1 MQKEIKNIKL
11 VEINGTE
18 MKFELK
24 EDAKAGDY
32 FILNKSLDQNEHEK
46 IASFVLEFKNNL
58 DKKIKEQWE
67 NEFEETIENNVRFVR
82 KYQQKEKELL
92 KEFAQKFESE
102 IEKVKGQIEA
112 SYKNKEKEIF
122 LEIDNLKKSN
132 KSLENQIFQEKEK
145 FQNDIFNAR
154 KLALSE
160 AQKEAEEKLKQLKE
174 QNEKFND
181 ILKQENQTNQNLNK
195 QIITLNDEIKKMNAS
210 FLVRQNELMN
220 KIEKEKKAL
229 SDDLIKQKNEE
240 INKLNQKNS
249 EFNNE
254 LKNQIEL
261 LKSENKNLESENKK
275 LEGYIDGF
283 KDQRRIFTANVKQ
296 AGEEYEMWVNNIL
309 SKKYSFD
316 QLTEV
321 KKATK
326 VMEKDDGSK
335 GKPDFYVTYN
345 NSGINNKKQM
355 IGKVVIEVK
364 SLVKNTGQKNEKFLK
379 KLEEERKKSNS
390 DFAILVTELEPEK
403 TFFIEKDKNI
413 EYRNIFIVRDQFLE
427 LVLDIIHEFIKK
439 KAEVNKLQKVFK
451 DKKII
456 IEEFEKFKENM
467 LNNSL
472 KHIESNLEII
482 LKKANDI
489 SKASKA
495 MQDSINIILN
505 THLSTVRNKII
516 SYDILKVTNNIEQ
529 AQRLQDFTYEE
540 EDPQLELEFKDE
552 TQEE

>member
-1 MQKEIKNIKL
+1 
-11 VEINGTE
+11 
-18 MKFELK
+18 
-24 EDAKAGDY
+24 
-32 FILNKSLDQNEHEK
+32 
-46 IASFVLEFKNNL
+46 
-58 DKKIKEQWE
+58 
-67 NEFEETIENNVRFVR
+67 
-82 KYQQKEKELL
+82 
-92 KEFAQKFESE
+92 
-102 IEKVKGQIEA
+102 
-112 SYKNKEKEIF
+112 
-122 LEIDNLKKSN
+122 
-132 KSLENQIFQEKEK
+132 
-145 FQNDIFNAR
+145 
-154 KLALSE
+154 
-160 AQKEAEEKLKQLKE
+160 
-174 QNEKFND
+174 
-181 ILKQENQTNQNLNK
+181 
-195 QIITLNDEIKKMNAS
+195 MNAS

-482 LKKANDI
+482 LKK
-489 SKASKA
+489 SKW
-495 MQDSINIILN
+495 
-505 THLSTVRNKII
+505 
-516 SYDILKVTNNIEQ
+516 Y
-529 AQRLQDFTYEE
+529 F
-540 EDPQLELEFKDE
+540 
-552 TQEE
+552 